1 MHCRIGETR
10 INFNTSYE
18 RATLNREF
26 KHLEEQLEVLLHMV
40 KPLSYA
46 QQNFKPDPDSWSILQ
61 VFRHMIQS
69 EGQINRYLRK
79 KILGANTIGKAG
91 VWAKVR
97 SVVLNTAMRLPFKYK
112 VPEAIKID
120 FEENYRFEELSV
132 EWKSLRKEL
141 GSFLETIDEATARKE
156 IFRHPV
162 VGRMS
167 IVQGIAFMQEHLA
180 RHTQQV
186 ERIMK
191 HDEFPK

>member
-1 MHCRIGETR
+1 M
-10 INFNTSYE
+10 SS
-18 RATLNREF
+18 TLNKEF
-26 KHLEEQLEVLLHMV
+26 KNLEDQLDALLHKV
-40 KPLSYA
+40 KPLRHD
-46 QQNFKPDPDSWSILQ
+46 QQNFKPDPGAWSILQ

-97 SVVLNTAMRLPFKYK
+97 SVVLNAAMRLPIKYK
-112 VPEAIKID
+112 VPDAIQVN
-120 FEENYRFEELSV
+120 FEENYRYEELSA
-132 EWKSLRKEL
+132 EWRVLRKEL
-141 GSFLETIDEATARKE
+141 GSFLETIDEQTARKE

-167 IVQGIAFMQEHLA
+167 LVQGITFMQEHLA

-191 HDEFPK
+191 HAEFPK